1 MAFPKGF
8 FWGAATASF
17 QVEGGIE
24 NCDWAQGARDGK
36 VPVCGMT
43 CDHYNRFASDFDLAK
58 ELGHNA
64 HRFSIEW
71 ARIEPREGEFDES
84 ELNHYVQVAQ
94 ALRDRGVEPFV
105 TLWHFTLPI
114 WFVERGGWDA
124 KDSHSI
130 FARYCAKVVEK
141 LSPLCVHFAT
151 MNEPLV
157 YAGQGWSSG
166 QWAPFKKDSRLATVR
181 IARRLVR
188 AHRAAYDACKI
199 ACPTCDISLVKHN
212 IYFHAAADRAWPIRI
227 VNTIRASVAGYVWN
241 RWFLNKTADKLDTIG
256 INYYKHH
263 ELGSTKHYETNDM
276 GWQLYP
282 DGLRGVLVEAAR
294 YGKPIFVAEAG
305 IADKTDAKR
314 AGYIEGLIVA
324 VEQAIDQ
331 GARIRGFMYWSLLDN
346 YEWAFGFS
354 ERFGLIEVNYE
365 TQERIIRPSALRYK
379 EMIAEKQASE
389 IDVVG

>member
-8 FWGAATASF
+8 FWGAATAAF

-36 VPVCGMT
+36 VPACGAA

-58 ELGHNA
+58 DLGHNA

-71 ARIEPREGEFDES
+71 ARIEPREGEFDEK
-84 ELNHYVQVAQ
+84 ELDHYVQVAQ
-94 ALRDRGVEPFV
+94 ALRDRGIEPFV

-124 KDSHSI
+124 KDSHTI
-130 FARYCAKVVEK
+130 FARYCAKVVAK
-141 LSPLCVHFAT
+141 LSPLCVHYAT

-166 QWAPFKKDSRLATVR
+166 QWAPFKKDGRLATAR

-212 IYFHAAADRAWPIRI
+212 IYFHAAANRAWPIRI
-227 VNTIRASVAGYVWN
+227 INTIRASVAGYVWN

-263 ELGSTKHYETNDM
+263 ELGSTTTYDTNDM

-294 YGKPIFVAEAG
+294 YGKTIFVAEAG
-305 IADKTDAKR
+305 IADRTDTKR
-314 AGYIEGLIVA
+314 AGYIEGLVAA

-346 YEWAFGFS
+346 YEWAFGFN
-354 ERFGLIEVNYE
+354 ERFGLIEINYE
-365 TQERIIRPSALRYK
+365 TQERIVRTSALRYK
-379 EMIAEKQASE
+379 ELIAEKQASE
-389 IDVVG
+389 VDVVG